1 MVQTVGY
8 FSQVY
13 LQHYLSGDA
22 ARLRAFP
29 KAKEVEA
36 KCAAV

>member
-8 FSQVY
+8 FSQIFQQNYV
-13 LQHYLSGDA
+13 SGEA

-29 KAKEVEA
+29 KEKEVEA
-36 KCAAV
+36 KCVAV